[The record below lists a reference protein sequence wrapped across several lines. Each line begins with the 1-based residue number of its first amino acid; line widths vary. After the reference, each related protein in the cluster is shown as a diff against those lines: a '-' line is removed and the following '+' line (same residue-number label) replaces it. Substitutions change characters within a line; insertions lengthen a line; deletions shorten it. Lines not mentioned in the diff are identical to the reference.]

1 MRVTVRWFAM
11 LRKEAQQDSCEV
23 ELPASASAGDAV
35 AVASN
40 QVGLS
45 DTARSIPVVLAVNRE
60 QVSPDAIVSEGD
72 EVAVLPPVSGGAPTP
87 RVHAA
92 IVTDLVSADR
102 LRAVV
107 ADHGAGAIVTFEGV
121 TREVPRLEYDA
132 YVEMAMPLLERLLAE
147 VAVTHGLLA
156 IAAEHRVGIVPLGE
170 SSVVI
175 AASSA
180 HRPEAFAGAR
190 EAIDRIKVEL
200 PIWKQE
206 HDEVGGR
213 WVSGTAMRART

>member
-1 MRVTVRWFAM
+1 M
-11 LRKEAQQDSCEV
+11 LREEAGQGSCEV
-23 ELPASASAGDAV
+23 ELPAASSAADAV
-35 AVASN
+35 AAASD

-45 DTARSIPVVLAVNRE
+45 VRARSIPVVLAVNRE
-60 QVSPDAIVSEGD
+60 QVGPDAIVSDGD

-92 IVTDLVSADR
+92 VVIDSLSADR
-102 LRAVV
+102 LRAAV
-107 ADHGAGAIVTFEGV
+107 ADDGAGAIVTFEGV
-121 TREVPRLEYDA
+121 TRDVPRLEYDA
-132 YVEMAMPLLERLLAE
+132 YVEMAMPLLETLLAE
-147 VAVTHGLLA
+147 VAATHGLLA
-156 IAAEHRVGIVPLGE
+156 IAAEHRVGTVPLGE

-175 AASSA
+175 AASAA

-206 HDEVGGR
+206 HDEAGGQ
-213 WVSGTAMRART
+213 WVSGTPMQGRT

>member
-1 MRVTVRWFAM
+1 MTVTVRWFAM
-11 LRKEAQQDSCEV
+11 LRVEAGRDSCEV
-23 ELPASASAGDAV
+23 ELPASASAADAV
-35 AVASN
+35 AAASD

-45 DTARSIPVVLAVNRE
+45 ATARGIPVVLAVNRE
-60 QVSPDAIVSEGD
+60 QVDPDAIVSDGD

-92 IVTDLVSADR
+92 VVTEPLSADR
-102 LRAVV
+102 LRAAV
-107 ADHGAGAIVTFEGV
+107 ADHGAGALVTFEGV

-132 YVEMAMPLLERLLAE
+132 YVEMATPLLETLLTE
-147 VAVTHGLLA
+147 VAAAHGLLA
-156 IAAEHRVGIVPLGE
+156 IAAEHRVGTVPLGE

-206 HDEVGGR
+206 QGQAGDH
-213 WVSGTAMRART
+213 WVQGTPMQGSA

>member
-1 MRVTVRWFAM
+1 M
-11 LRKEAQQDSCEV
+11 LREEAGQGFCEV
-23 ELPASASAGDAV
+23 ELPAPASAADAV
-35 AVASN
+35 AAASD

-45 DTARSIPVVLAVNRE
+45 ARARSIPVVLAVNRE
-60 QVSPDAIVSEGD
+60 QVGPDTIVSDGD
-72 EVAVLPPVSGGAPTP
+72 EVAVLPPVSGGAPTA

-92 IVTDLVSADR
+92 IVTEPLSADR
-102 LRAVV
+102 LRAAV
-107 ADHGAGAIVTFEGV
+107 ADNGAGAVVTFEGV
-121 TREVPRLEYDA
+121 TRDVPRLEYDA
-132 YVEMAMPLLERLLAE
+132 YTEMATPLLAALLAE
-147 VAVTHGLLA
+147 VASTHGLLA
-156 IAAEHRVGIVPLGE
+156 IAAEHRVGVVPLGA

-206 HDEVGGR
+206 QGEGGGR
-213 WVSGTAMRART
+213 WVPGTPMQGRA